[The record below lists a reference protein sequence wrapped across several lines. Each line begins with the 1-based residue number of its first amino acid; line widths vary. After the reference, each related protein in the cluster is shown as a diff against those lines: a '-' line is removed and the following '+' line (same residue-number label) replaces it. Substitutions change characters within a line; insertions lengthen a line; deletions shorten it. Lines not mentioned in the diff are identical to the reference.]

1 MTWFNHVAHLV
12 WTDLILISWELCH
25 SKRFQNVS
33 LWEKLK
39 CDVVIMRFGHY
50 ESWRQSLAAHP
61 GSLQSTASQCCLLNS
76 FMFFFF
82 FLFFYWAALC
92 FKFLR
97 ILSPSWIRSTM
108 IQWTCF
114 EEMIRNEG
122 GRCLKRKSC
131 ERIRKNRESREAPKE
146 INQQQ
151 RNTAVVAQS
160 HFQANISGNGC
171 INHLPMQICES
182 GNHRGDRF

>member
-1 MTWFNHVAHLV
+1 MGVVPLKKISKCKLMRKTQMWRGNYAV
-12 WTDLILISWELCH
+12 WPLWKLASKPGSSSWELA
-25 SKRFQNVS
+25 KYS
-33 LWEKLK
+33 LT
-39 CDVVIMRFGHY
+39 V
-50 ESWRQSLAAHP
+50 
-61 GSLQSTASQCCLLNS
+61 LLIE
-76 FMFFFF
+76 FIYVLFF
-82 FLFFYWAALC
+82 FLFFYWAASC

-108 IQWTCF
+108 IQCACF